1 MVMISPAFGRQRV
14 LACAPLWAVIETKIA
29 VAKAQG
35 DLRTDFP
42 VHQNHV
48 RLIICG
54 IHKAKMVLLIS
65 NSLESPPIH
74 Y

>member
-14 LACAPLWAVIETKIA
+14 LACAPLRAVIETQIA

-54 IHKAKMVLLIS
+54 IHKAILLFIY
-65 NSLESPPIH
+65 NYLESPPIH